1 MTNGNPI
8 LGSFPTVA
16 TGGSVTVTLTVTPQS
31 TGAITNKASIGSGY
45 SDPAPANNTASITTT
60 VLPLPLLS
68 VGLLSE
74 NVVRLSWPV
83 QLTNFVLEYKPN
95 LSSGTMWSSVTTTP
109 SISGN
114 ERVVLETNAVAAK
127 FYRLR
132 K

>member
-1 MTNGNPI
+1 MLESYFLESLKSCP
-8 LGSFPTVA
+8 A
-16 TGGSVTVTLTVTPQS
+16 GSV
-31 TGAITNKASIGSGY
+31 NE
-45 SDPAPANNTASITTT
+45 
-60 VLPLPLLS
+60 LLS